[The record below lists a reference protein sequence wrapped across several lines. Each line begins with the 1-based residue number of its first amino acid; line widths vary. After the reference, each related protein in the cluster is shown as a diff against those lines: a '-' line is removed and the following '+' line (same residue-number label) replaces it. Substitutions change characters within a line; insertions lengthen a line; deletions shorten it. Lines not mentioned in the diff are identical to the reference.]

1 MGSHTPELEIDFVC
15 YEQHGKGCLGDFWVF
30 CFRGFFDDYEG
41 VFSKLA
47 GSNRFESLT

>member
-1 MGSHTPELEIDFVC
+1 MERVVWGIFGFFV
-15 YEQHGKGCLGDFWVF
+15 LGV
-30 CFRGFFDDYEG
+30 FFDDYEG